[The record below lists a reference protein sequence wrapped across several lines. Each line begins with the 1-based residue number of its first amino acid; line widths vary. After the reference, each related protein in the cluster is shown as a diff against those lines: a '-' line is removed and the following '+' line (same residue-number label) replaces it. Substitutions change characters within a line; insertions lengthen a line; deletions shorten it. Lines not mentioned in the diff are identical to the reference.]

1 MLILK
6 IQDNLHVTEKG
17 DIWSYYTHVGKIE
30 KDRIK
35 DFVWYSRTTTKHM
48 TRISRLT
55 GLILHYHKSK
65 SKKGTGFYKLA
76 MGVNPVSPFPKEN
89 CLSEKTSKILI
100 KGIASGDLVK
110 AIVENASEIKSK
122 NDLTNLK
129 GYLKRKG
136 ISSEVFAA
144 LVDVSKALTLAG
156 A

>member
-6 IQDNLHVTEKG
+6 IQNNLHVTENG

-30 KDRIK
+30 KDKIK

-48 TRISRLT
+48 TSISRLT
-55 GLILHYHKSK
+55 GLILHYHSTI
-65 SKKGTGFYKLA
+65 SKKKMEFDKLP
-76 MGVNPVSPFPKEN
+76 MGMKPVSPFPKED

-100 KGIASGDLVK
+100 KEIASGNLIK

-122 NDLTNLK
+122 NDLRNLK
-129 GYLKRKG
+129 GYAKRKG
-136 ISSEVFAA
+136 ISSEVFDSI
-144 LVDVSKALTLAG
+144 VDVSKALNFEG

>member
-30 KDRIK
+30 KNKIK
-35 DFVWYSRTTTKHM
+35 EFGGYSRTTTRHM
-48 TRISRLT
+48 GRIHRLT
-55 GLILHYHKSK
+55 GLSLCYSISRF
-65 SKKGTGFYKLA
+65 KKGTGFYKLA
-76 MGVNPVSPFPKEN
+76 MGVDPVSPFPKEN

-129 GYLKRKG
+129 GYAKRKG
-136 ISSEVFAA
+136 ISSEVFDSI
-144 LVDVSKALTLAG
+144 VDVSKALNFEG

>member
-6 IQDNLHVTEKG
+6 IQDNLHVTENG

-48 TRISRLT
+48 TSISRLT

-65 SKKGTGFYKLA
+65 SKKKMEFDKLSV
-76 MGVNPVSPFPKEN
+76 GVKPVSPFPKED

-100 KGIASGDLVK
+100 KGIASGDLIK
-110 AIVENASEIKSK
+110 TIVENAFEIKSK
-122 NDLTNLK
+122 NDLRNLK
-129 GYLKRKG
+129 GYAKRKG
-136 ISSEVFAA
+136 ISSEVFDSI
-144 LVDVSKALTLAG
+144 VDVSKALNFEG